1 MFKVVVGHSIDPD
14 SKMAIDEVISQCRQQ
29 LADVIPQAGI
39 LLSALDFDHGL
50 ILQQIQATF
59 PGIALIG
66 GTTVGE
72 MSSMMDFQEDSLSL
86 MLFASDEVEI
96 RAGVGLEVSKDAIAA
111 TQQAIPDL
119 NGADAKL
126 CYTVSEGLGV
136 DGVAIVNGLQTALG
150 SHVPIFGGMA
160 GDGWKFQQTY
170 QFFGEQVLSDAVTT
184 LVFSGNLIVSCG
196 VATGLH
202 PIGNRGTV
210 TKAQGNTVHTV
221 DNQSIKHFYT
231 QYFGDT
237 SIDDVGGAWG
247 GSLAVFEPGED
258 NFYVRG
264 PNSQDEASGSMDYF
278 GQIPEQAQIQL
289 TESNTEDLLEA
300 ASQAL
305 KKAQASYQGNQPS
318 AALIVSCA
326 ARMKSLGT
334 RTREEHAIAQSVLG
348 KLPNLGFHA
357 YGEICPLNST
367 GRSFFHNE
375 TFTTVLLGTC

>member
-1 MFKVVVGHSIDPD
+1 L
-14 SKMAIDEVISQCRQQ
+14 R
-29 LADVIPQAGI
+29 
-39 LLSALDFDHGL
+39 
-50 ILQQIQATF
+50 QIQAIF

-72 MSSMMDFQEDSLSL
+72 MSSMMNFQEDSLSL

-96 RAGVGLEVSKDAIAA
+96 RAGMGTGVSKDAISA

-119 NGADAKL
+119 NGAQPKL

-136 DGVAIVNGLQTALG
+136 DGVAIVNGLQSALG
-150 SHVPIFGGMA
+150 DHVPIFGGLA
-160 GDGWKFQQTY
+160 GDSWKFQQTY
-170 QFFGEQVLSDAVTT
+170 QFFGDQVLSDAVTT
-184 LVFSGNLIVSCG
+184 LVFSGNLVVSCG

-202 PIGNRGTV
+202 PIGRKGKV

-221 DNQSIKHFYT
+221 DDQPVKQFYA
-231 QYFGDT
+231 QYLGDT
-237 SIDDVGGAWG
+237 SIADIGGAWG
-247 GSLAVFEPGED
+247 GSVAVFEPGED

-278 GQIPEQAQIQL
+278 GQIPEQAHIQL
-289 TESNTEDLLEA
+289 TASNTEDLLEA

-305 KKAQASYQGNQPS
+305 KKAQATYQGYQPS

-334 RTREEHAIAQSVLG
+334 RTHEEHAIAQSVLG
-348 KLPNLGFHA
+348 PLPNIGFHA

-375 TFTTVLLGTC
+375 TFTTVLLGTR